1 MPELTLKGFS
11 AGYPGRAA
19 AVSDVDFTLR
29 SGEIWGLLGPN
40 GAGKSTLLKGIMGF
54 PWLWSS
60 GAVLVDG
67 MPMKR
72 LTGLERASLVGYLPQ
87 EPPVPQGMNV
97 RETVLLGR
105 HPFRSPWSTDSAQDR
120 EVSLKVM
127 EQCEILHLADRLV
140 SNLSGGEKRL
150 VFLASVLTQKPS
162 VLLLDEP
169 GGGLDYRHTAML
181 WEILE
186 GLAGEGVSVFASTHG
201 LSMSGEHFSGALL
214 LSGGRCIASGTPGE
228 VFSPELMSRVYGIPL
243 SVTHDGGTGGWL
255 VTAGRPR

>member
-1 MPELTLKGFS
+1 MPELSLKGFS
-11 AGYPGRAA
+11 AGYLGRGA

-29 SGEIWGLLGPN
+29 PGEIWGLLGPN

-60 GAVLVDG
+60 GGILMDG
-67 MPMKR
+67 VPMKK
-72 LTGLERASLVGYLPQ
+72 LSGLERASLVGYLPQ
-87 EPPVPQGMNV
+87 EPPVPQGMTV

-105 HPFRSPWSTDSAQDR
+105 HPFRSPWSTDSAKDR
-120 EVSLKVM
+120 EVSQKVM

-140 SNLSGGEKRL
+140 SNLSGGERRM

-169 GGGLDYRHTAML
+169 GGGLDYRHTVML

-186 GLAGEGVSVFASTHG
+186 GLAREGVSVFASTHR
-201 LSMSGEHFSGALL
+201 LSMSGEHFHGALL
-214 LSGGRCIASGTPGE
+214 LSGGRCLGSGTPGE

-243 SVTHDGGTGGWL
+243 SVLHDGDTGGWL
-255 VTAGRPR
+255 VTAGRPQ